1 MKNLKLMTTGL
12 AAALCI
18 SLASTAVASPSL
30 PGNSKMSASPCLT
43 AFNAPT
49 AGLTKEQ
56 TDLHKQISGK
66 HKNTAKPFVQQMPKK
81 KAELA
86 VLMAENDS
94 SPAKGDV
101 KYNSELKKQ
110 GLPAQEHN
118 GKGFGHKGQ
127 EHKGPRHGKAL
138 LDKEHASPTNMPP
151 Q

>member
-18 SLASTAVASPSL
+18 SLASAAAASPSL
-30 PGNSKMSASPCLT
+30 QGNSKVSAPPSLGS
-43 AFNAPT
+43 ALNAPT

-56 TDLHKQISGK
+56 ADLHKQISGK
-66 HKNTAKPFVQQMPKK
+66 HKNTAKPFVQQPKK
-81 KAELA
+81 KAELE

-94 SPAKGDV
+94 NPAKGDV

-110 GLPAQEHN
+110 GLPAQDHN

-127 EHKGPRHGKAL
+127 EHKGSGHGKAL
-138 LDKEHASPTNMPP
+138 LDKEHATPTNMPP
-151 Q
+151 K